1 MNLYSPLQLY
11 KLCSNVIV
19 EQKYNKDYYIFHDNL
34 LNLNLPDD
42 INNIIIER
50 YHVINHIENS
60 FKK

>member
-19 EQKYNKDYYIFHDNL
+19 EQIYNKDYYIFHDNL